1 MSDWSRVT
9 VRIDENGELAA
20 VEVQGDDIDRTKL
33 TEERPETP
41 ALPEDPTAGQ
51 VFWPLG

>member
-9 VRIDENGELAA
+9 IRIDENGRLEG
-20 VEVQGDDIDRTKL
+20 VEVDGDIDRDNL

-41 ALPEDPTAGQ
+41 PLPDDPNVGRS
-51 VFWPLG
+51 FWPLG